1 MLGLDISSESGSG
14 GGTSSIYSVEN
25 VPDNKF
31 WESKVKEF
39 QILLNKLGDAR
50 EGMIGLVDYG
60 PAEIQPELTALLDEL
75 DGKIGVYKTTANALN
90 LAIEAYN
97 AAKLGPLPKLNTTT
111 LGAVPVQ
118 IIALTAAIGAAGA
131 LIYWGSTWLTHAKEL
146 SDRAQLYGYLSPAAR
161 EQVALNQL
169 KIRQAAEATAVS
181 PLTSI
186 SNIAKWVSIAA
197 VAYFAYQAFQKMR

>member
-1 MLGLDISSESGSG
+1 MGDFFPDSGSG
-14 GGTSSIYSVEN
+14 GAPSSTLSVEEA
-25 VPDNKF
+25 PRPPEYWRF
-31 WESKVKEF
+31 KVQEF
-39 QILLNKLGDAR
+39 QVLLNKLGDAR

-75 DGKIGVYKTTANALN
+75 DGKIGIYKTTANGLN

-111 LGAVPVQ
+111 LGVIPVQ
-118 IIALTAAIGAAGA
+118 IVALTAAIGAAGA
-131 LIYWGSTWLTHAKEL
+131 LIYWGSTWLNHAKEL

-161 EQVALNQL
+161 EQVALNAL

>member
-1 MLGLDISSESGSG
+1 MDVFVESGSG
-14 GGTSSIYSVEN
+14 GTPSSTYSVEE
-25 VPDNKF
+25 VPKTEY
-31 WESKVKEF
+31 WATKVKEF
-39 QILLNKLGDAR
+39 QDLLNRLGQAR

-75 DGKIGVYKTTANALN
+75 DGKIGVYKTTAAGLN

-97 AAKLGPLPKLNTTT
+97 AAGFGPLTKLNTKT
-111 LGAVPVQ
+111 LGAVPLQVV
-118 IIALTAAIGAAGA
+118 ALAAAIGTAGA

-161 EQVALNQL
+161 EQVAINQL
-169 KIRQAAEATAVS
+169 KIKAAAEASAES
-181 PLTSI
+181 PLASV

>member
-1 MLGLDISSESGSG
+1 MDYFPESGSG
-14 GGTSSIYSVEN
+14 GAPSSTFSVEE
-25 VPDNKF
+25 VPKTEY
-31 WESKVKEF
+31 WAAKVKDF
-39 QILLNKLGDAR
+39 QTLLNRLGQAR

-75 DGKIGVYKTTANALN
+75 DGKIGIYKTTAAGLN

-97 AAKLGPLPKLNTTT
+97 AAGFGPLTKLNTKT

-131 LIYWGSTWLTHAKEL
+131 LIYWGTSWL
-146 SDRAQLYGYLSPAAR
+146 DRAQGIALQAQLYGYLSPAAR
-161 EQVALNQL
+161 EQVAINAL
-169 KIRQAAEATAVS
+169 KIKAAAEASAES
-181 PLTSI
+181 PLASI

>member
-1 MLGLDISSESGSG
+1 MDYFPESGSG
-14 GGTSSIYSVEN
+14 GVPSSTYSVEGI
-25 VPDNKF
+25 PPTSY
-31 WESKVKEF
+31 WETKVKEF

-75 DGKIGVYKTTANALN
+75 DGKIGVYKTTANGLN

-97 AAKLGPLPKLNTTT
+97 GLKLGPLPKLNTTN
-111 LGAVPVQ
+111 LGVVPVQ
-118 IIALTAAIGAAGA
+118 IVALTAAIGAAGA
-131 LIYWGSTWLTHAKEL
+131 LIYWGSTWLNHAKEL

-161 EQVALNQL
+161 EQVALNAL